1 MGYSQFLNM
10 IPEAFL
16 VLALILVFFADFCLT
31 KSARKNAVLSK
42 LTGALLICLVLLST
56 TVAPAEAFGGMY
68 VATKAANVM
77 KMILTLGTLI
87 VVIMAQPWLE
97 GGSQVVNS
105 KSLNGK
111 YSGEF
116 YMLVLST
123 LLGMFI
129 MVSSGNFLLFFLG
142 LETASVPMAC
152 LVAFDKF
159 KKNSAEG
166 AAKYILTAT
175 FSSGVMLYGLSFVYG
190 SVGTLYFD
198 DVAQRIGFFAQYKSQ
213 LPMLIMGLVFFFS
226 GLGFKLSLVPFH
238 FWTADTYE
246 GAPTPV
252 TGYLSVV
259 SKGAAAFAL
268 MAIFVKAFGPLTEYW
283 EYMLYIVIVLSITIA
298 NLFAIRQSELK
309 RFMAF
314 SSISQAGYI
323 MLAVIGASQAGMAS
337 LMYYV
342 LVYVVANMAVFTV
355 ISTVEQNNG
364 GTTQMSSYDGLYQTN
379 PKLAFLM
386 TLALFSLAGIPPFAG
401 MFSKFFVFM
410 AAAQQGSFWAY
421 FVVFIALVNT
431 VVSLYYYLLIVKAM
445 YIKQTD
451 TPLPTFRTENS
462 TRAALIVCT
471 AGIVL
476 FGICSC
482 IYDYLFAASAM

>member
-1 MGYSQFLNM
+1 MNYSQFLNM

-16 VLALILVFFADFCLT
+16 VLTLILVFFGDFCLM
-31 KSARKNAVLSK
+31 KSERKNSVLSK
-42 LTGALLICLVLLST
+42 MTAALLICQMLLMT

-68 VATKAANVM
+68 VAGQAANVM
-77 KMILTLGTLI
+77 KIVLTLGTLI
-87 VVIMAQPWLE
+87 VVVMAQPWLE
-97 GGSQVVNS
+97 NEAR
-105 KSLNGK
+105 K
-111 YSGEF
+111 YAGEF
-116 YMLVLST
+116 YMLVVST
-123 LLGMFI
+123 LLGMYI
-129 MVSSGNFLLFFLG
+129 MMSSGNFLLFFLG

-175 FSSGVMLYGLSFVYG
+175 FSSGVMLYGLSFIYG

-198 DVAQRIGFFAQYKSQ
+198 DVMQRVAYFAQYKSQ
-213 LPMLIMGLVFFFS
+213 LPMLLMGLVFFFS

-268 MAIFVKAFGPLTEYW
+268 MTILMKAFAPLTEYW

-323 MLAVIGASQAGMAS
+323 MLAVIGSSQMGMAA

-355 ISTVEQNNG
+355 ISTVEQNNN
-364 GTTQMSSYDGLYQTN
+364 GTTLMSSYDGLYQTN

-421 FVVFIALVNT
+421 FVVFIALINT

-451 TPLPTFRTENS
+451 SPLSTFKTDFS
-462 TRAALIVCT
+462 TRVALAVCT